1 MKKLFIYMFG
11 FTLMFLPACVTTSA
25 QTAVRRCPTC
35 GRLVQ
40 NCKYRGMHPKPQPA
54 SPQTIAAKPSPAKMQ
69 KDMVGHTIADP
80 SSNSYHP
87 SDWKLMIRNN
97 SISGFTVIERKDNGS
112 NRFMVRAS
120 MKIAE
125 GNHAYTSKVQLHY
138 KLVYNE
144 WKIDYIVAER
154 LDVVVTHE
162 YDNLIKSYI
171 DQDGWGGTYCVF
183 FENRSEI
190 TLIVG
195 GDMLAGGERRRFSV
209 VVDPHATSS
218 VGGLFGGGSVT
229 EYKINFVIRK

>member
-1 MKKLFIYMFG
+1 MKRLFIYLFG
-11 FTLMFLPACVTTSA
+11 LTLLLPAGVTISA
-25 QTAVRRCPTC
+25 QIAVRKCPTC
-35 GRLVQ
+35 GMLVQ
-40 NCKYRGMHPKPQPA
+40 YCQYRGRHPKPQTA
-54 SPQTIAAKPSPAKMQ
+54 SPQTIAAKPSLAKMQ

-87 SDWKLMIRNN
+87 SDWKLTIRNN
-97 SISGFTVIERKDNGS
+97 SISGFSVIERKDNGR

-125 GNHAYTSKVQLHY
+125 GNHAYMSKIQLHY

-144 WKIDYIVAER
+144 WKIDYIVADK
-154 LDVVVTHE
+154 LDVITTHE
-162 YDNLIKSYI
+162 YDNLIKAYI
-171 DQDGWGGTYCVF
+171 DQDGWGGTYCLF
-183 FENRSEI
+183 LENRSEI

-195 GDMLAGGERRRFSV
+195 GDMFAGGERRRFST